1 MTEWYYHLPGQGRVG
16 PMAAD
21 DVRTAYRDGQVQRD
35 TLAWHSGARDWQPLD
50 RFSEELELDGIQPAR
65 RAPEPPAI
73 PASPAYAATAGA
85 SAAQASVYAASTA
98 YAEPSSPYAPPR
110 ASVSDTGTYAALDAS
125 DVVYAGFWRRVAA
138 LVIDAIVVSIAYY
151 IVMIVMF
158 IFVGAAAFGAIG
170 SNNAG
175 AAAGPIMAMFAVI
188 YLAYPVISGL
198 YYIGFESSTA
208 QATLGKMAVGIK
220 VADADGRR
228 LSRMHAFGRW
238 ASHLLCYFT
247 LYIGYVMAAFTE
259 RKRGLHDMV
268 ASTLVVDRW
277 AYTSRPDRQQ
287 RGLGTVAIVVLVLG
301 ALLAVAYVGLMMAVA
316 IPAYQ
321 DYLQRAAAASAG

>member
-1 MTEWYYHLPGQGRVG
+1 
-16 PMAAD
+16 MAAD

-65 RAPEPPAI
+65 RTPEPPAV

-85 SAAQASVYAASTA
+85 SAAQASVYAASSA

-110 ASVSDTGTYAALDAS
+110 ASVDDAGAYAVLNAT

-138 LVIDAIVVSIAYY
+138 LVIDAIVVTVAYY
-151 IVMIVMF
+151 IVMVVMF
-158 IFVGAAAFGAIG
+158 IVMGAAAFSAF
-170 SNNAG
+170 SSDNAG
-175 AAAGPIMAMFAVI
+175 AAAGSFMAMMVVI
-188 YLAYPVISGL
+188 YLAYPVVSGL
-198 YYIGFESSTA
+198 YYIGFESSSA

-228 LSRMHAFGRW
+228 LSRTHALGRW
-238 ASHLLCYFT
+238 ASHLLCYLT
-247 LYIGYVMAAFTE
+247 LYIGYIMAAFSE
-259 RKRGLHDMV
+259 RKRGLHDMA

-277 AYTSRPDRQQ
+277 AYTSRPDKQQ
-287 RGLGTVAIVVLVLG
+287 RGLGTVTIVVLVLG
-301 ALLAVAYVGLMMAVA
+301 ALLTVAYIGLVVAIA

-321 DYLQRAAAASAG
+321 DYVQRAAAAAGS